1 MPVTDGEDLV
11 QRLVGRPCVNVYRFG
26 DMGVV
31 DFGGTVT
38 HPLGDSGE
46 VSTGS
51 EFAVHAQC
59 PFRVVQH
66 GKVFL
71 GSEDLVP
78 ARTGVPP
85 QGEDERLQF
94 DTGAEVLREFLGR
107 MAPRVLS
114 VERAPEGDLRIELE
128 HGIRIDVLPTS
139 SKRKESWRFLV
150 RFGEHVTFPP
160 TD

>member
-1 MPVTDGEDLV
+1 MTDGKDLV
-11 QRLVGRPCVNVYRFG
+11 QRLVGQPCVDVYRFG
-26 DMGVV
+26 DIGVV

-38 HPLGDSGE
+38 HPLGASGE

-59 PFRVVQH
+59 PFRLVQH
-66 GKVFL
+66 EKVFL
-71 GSEDLVP
+71 GSDDLVP

-107 MAPRVLS
+107 MAPRVQS
-114 VERAPEGDLRIELE
+114 VERAPEGDLRIVLE
-128 HGIRIDVLPTS
+128 HGIRVDVLPTS
-139 SKRKESWRFLV
+139 SKRKESWRFLI
-150 RFGEHVTFPP
+150 RFGEHVTFPSI
-160 TD
+160 D